1 MRPRLRGVAAMLRVS
16 IVRPKMSDQT
26 LSGSLYHSGSIKPR
40 LKNPAIASG
49 VLAKKRM
56 RIAIHARCSAARGG
70 ITRAD
75 PQQHARLR
83 EDEGRMRVARRE
95 Q

>member
-1 MRPRLRGVAAMLRVS
+1 MKNRIIAMVLGLALGATSANAAT
-16 IVRPKMSDQT
+16 ITDQFSF
-26 LSGSLYHSGSIKPR
+26 LDSS
-40 LKNPAIASG
+40 NAVIASG
-49 VLAKKRM
+49 ANAKKRI

-75 PQQHARLR
+75 PQQH
-83 EDEGRMRVARRE
+83 E